1 MEVVFQ
7 SKRNVFLNEFS
18 IPASENRL
26 SVKLTQYSFI
36 QRLFP
41 VCGNRKIQFLENNL
55 FPANRNRFS
64 WRRYSFIQFFFLET
78 IIAIRGRPK
87 LLKHLVPA
95 RSNRFFF
102 FQALIRIEVAF
113 RSSEIAFFGKS
124 FDLACGNGFLI
135 NYKLYAFIR
144 SFSLLVDIILEIS
157 SKPIFFH
164 IFYS

>member
-1 MEVVFQ
+1 M
-7 SKRNVFLNEFS
+7 
-18 IPASENRL
+18 
-26 SVKLTQYSFI
+26 
-36 QRLFP
+36 
-41 VCGNRKIQFLENNL
+41 ENNL

-124 FDLACGNGFLI
+124 FVLACGNGFLI

-144 SFSLLVDIILEIS
+144 SFSLLFCFSLWTIFLTLGVNLFCSIFSIPNLTAEAVFPASGNELFMEYFILAS
-157 SKPIFFH
+157 GNAFSA
-164 IFYS
+164 